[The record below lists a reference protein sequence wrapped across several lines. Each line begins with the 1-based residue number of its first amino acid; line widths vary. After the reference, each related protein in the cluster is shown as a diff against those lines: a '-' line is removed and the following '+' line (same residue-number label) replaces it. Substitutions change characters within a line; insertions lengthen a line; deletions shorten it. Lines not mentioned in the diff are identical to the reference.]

1 MKLVDGNVWKTN
13 ERLVSEGDMTITE
26 ILKEIDKER
35 VHIEVYQALHQWLLD
50 DRKEWIDR
58 AMESEATVRAVRDIA
73 TKVKNPKGAIEGII
87 GLCTDE

>member
-1 MKLVDGNVWKTN
+1 
-13 ERLVSEGDMTITE
+13 MTITE

-35 VHIEVYQALHQWLLD
+35 VHIEIYQTLHRWLLD

-58 AMESEATVRAVRDIA
+58 TMESEATVRAVRDIA
-73 TKVKNPKGAIEGII
+73 TKVKNPKSAIEGVI